1 MHQLLFL
8 AVASAA
14 APATTAAPT
23 PPVVATAPVAEVAEA
38 DPERLRLARQTVDF
52 VWPLGTYKKMMGDMM
67 GPEGMLGAVF
77 DMKLGDVVAPGKE
90 MSEEDK
96 KIAETTMRD
105 AISAKDPHFQERMR
119 ITMQVMTDEMGAV
132 MTKVEPAVRDGLAK
146 AFAKK
151 FTTAQLHDLN
161 VFFATPTGRFYA
173 AESMTLFMDP
183 ELLKSMMTMMPELMK
198 AMPSIEEKVKKAT
211 AHLPEPPKDE
221 DEDEQEEAEEE
232 EEPSA

>member
-1 MHQLLFL
+1 MHQLLYL
-8 AVASAA
+8 AAASVA
-14 APATTAAPT
+14 APATTAV
-23 PPVVATAPVAEVAEA
+23 PPSPVAATAPAAQAAAA

-90 MSEEDK
+90 MSAEDK

-105 AISAKDPHFQERMR
+105 AIAAKDPHFQERMR
-119 ITMQVMTDEMGAV
+119 ITMEVMGAEMGAV

-146 AFAKK
+146 AFARK
-151 FTTAQLHDLN
+151 FTTTQLQDLN

-173 AESMTLFMDP
+173 AESMSLFMDP
-183 ELLKSMMTMMPELMK
+183 ELLKSMMAMMPELMK
-198 AMPSIEEKVKKAT
+198 AMPAIQEKVKKAT
-211 AHLPEPPKDE
+211 AHLPEPPKD
-221 DEDEQEEAEEE
+221 DEDEADEEAEEE
-232 EEPSA
+232 PSA